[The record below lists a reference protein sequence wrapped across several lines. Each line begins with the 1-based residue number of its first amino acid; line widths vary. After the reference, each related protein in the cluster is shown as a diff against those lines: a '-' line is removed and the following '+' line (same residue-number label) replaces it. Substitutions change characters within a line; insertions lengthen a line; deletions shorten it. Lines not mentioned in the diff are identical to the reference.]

1 MTDLHFQL
9 QDNFLRAY
17 DADNIEVGH
26 IEFALNDGVCTIL
39 HTITEEAFRGQSV
52 AHHLMQEMML
62 LVEKSG
68 WKVHS
73 ECNYATTYLKR
84 VNYPL

>member
-26 IEFALNDGVCTIL
+26 LEFSLNGGVCTIL

-73 ECNYATTYLKR
+73 ECSYATTYLKR